1 MENIEVRLTL
11 KVDGEFV
18 SDSRPIY
25 SNMMK
30 LLLNTP
36 ILKLAPF
43 SVLILFTLW
52 ANVGVGQQVSDE
64 NFSYSIMDPK
74 YSLGSGPL
82 LLFDEAHS
90 NASTLKGAY
99 SAFYKLLTT
108 DGYTV
113 VASKEKVTLEM
124 LKKAKIYVT
133 VNAMYDLEDWNLPA
147 RSAFSRREINDL
159 SEWIADGGSLFL
171 VTDHMPCGGSVSE
184 LAERFGINILNGFA
198 VRRDG
203 LPEVFSKKRK
213 TLLPNKITSYTGME
227 IDSVM
232 CWGGTGFIVPP
243 HARVITVLGEN
254 YKIYLPSDVSQIKR
268 RIADTVP
275 HISGMGLVNGAYL
288 KFGKGRIVI
297 FGDGAPFSAQL
308 QGIKSEKR
316 GMNHPNAGQNAQFL
330 LNIIHWLDKIY

>member
-1 MENIEVRLTL
+1 MENIEVKLTL
-11 KVDGEFV
+11 KVGSEIV

-30 LLLNTP
+30 LLLST
-36 ILKLAPF
+36 IFLKSAPF
-43 SVLILFTLW
+43 SLLILFALW

-64 NFSYSIMDPK
+64 NFSYPIIDPK
-74 YSLGSGPL
+74 YSLGNGPL
-82 LLFDEAHS
+82 ILFDEAHN

-99 SAFYKLLTT
+99 SAFRKLLTA

-113 VASKEKVTLEM
+113 VASKEKVTSQV
-124 LKKAKIYVT
+124 LKKARVYVT

-147 RSAFSRREINDL
+147 RSAFSRQEIKDL
-159 SEWIADGGSLFL
+159 SDWVANGGSLFL

-198 VRRDG
+198 IRRDG
-203 LPEVFSKKRK
+203 LPEVFSKKKK
-213 TLLPNKITSYTGME
+213 TLLPSEITAHPGME

-232 CWGGTGFIVPP
+232 CWGGTGFIVPS
-243 HARVITVLGEN
+243 HAKAITVLGEN
-254 YKIYLPSDVSQIKR
+254 YRIYLPSDVSQIKR
-268 RIADTVP
+268 RVADTVP
-275 HISGMGLVNGAYL
+275 YISGMGLVNGAYL
-288 KFGKGRIVI
+288 KFGKGRIVM

-316 GMNHPNAGQNAQFL
+316 GMNHPSAGQNAQFL